1 MRKHAPES
9 SLPSPASSSAS
20 SFSSSFS
27 SSSTSPASSAPPF
40 PSSPR
45 LADAK
50 GPQHTRRVALRQAA
64 AADCGEHSARM
75 QPERRSRSGRKERR
89 RGRKGER
96 EKAKRQVERQAILR
110 LLPRVGGHAQSR
122 GKKRGLALHRHLLRQ
137 RHAEKEAAKRPK
149 RRLAV
154 WRSRPASWLLSAASQ
169 EVASDTRELVYVSI
183 SGEIVPKPRCF
194 QIAREETRFLKAQGI
209 TDRPD
214 CSSAIWH
221 PERLP
226 VYRHLRETAFGP
238 AAEARR
244 SPSLPETRQSSR
256 VSTFAA
262 DAPVS
267 SSDSPCSAATCSF
280 AYWCLPPSLIKALA
294 NRGIHSLYP
303 WQAECLS
310 LALPCFA
317 RPDARS
323 SNASS
328 PSLPFP
334 ASSSSSPSASGSA
347 AAASPS
353 PASAFPGSSS
363 SPSSVA
369 SSVELLIDP
378 GDKKRGRD
386 AGEETGGGAHEA
398 QPGPDEAGK
407 RRRRESCQ
415 NEEERGGSQASRLAG
430 RGVDEDEGGDENAS
444 CPSSPSTAETIVADD
459 EERESADG
467 ELAAEG
473 DSKGKCPNEEA
484 RDREEGEKHAAKD
497 GGDEEDEDENDEDD
511 EDGDDEDEEDEDGDD
526 GDGDDAEDRD
536 RKFNFL
542 KRRKAIPTE
551 GSLTGRSLVYC
562 APTSGGKSLVADLI
576 MVLRCLFAGKRCMYI
591 VPHVSLCREKSE
603 FLHNILFPTL
613 CLRVQAF
620 NASAASASRWF
631 AGIDIAV
638 CTLEQ
643 ANNILNR
650 LLQDAAL
657 IARAEGGLSDLEEK
671 GSDVRCPLPHS
682 QARTKE
688 NAGKTERDAR
698 RSRRLASLPGLLVQD
713 IGVVV
718 VDEFH
723 TLGEKARGFLV
734 ELLLMKIRFLNRFL
748 YQEIQVVAM
757 SATLPNAHEL
767 AEWLN
772 AELFTTSLRPLAL
785 DYFLKC
791 EGAV

>member
-1 MRKHAPES
+1 MRKHASGS
-9 SLPSPASSSAS
+9 SLPFPASSSAS

-27 SSSTSPASSAPPF
+27 SSSASPASSAPPF

-50 GPQHTRRVALRQAA
+50 DPQHARRVALRQAA

-122 GKKRGLALHRHLLRQ
+122 GKKKGLALHRHLLRQ

-194 QIAREETRFLKAQGI
+194 QVAREETRFLKAQGI

-238 AAEARR
+238 ATEARR

-262 DAPVS
+262 DVPVS

-430 RGVDEDEGGDENAS
+430 RGVDEDEGDDENAS

-473 DSKGKCPNEEA
+473 DSKGKCSNEEA

-497 GGDEEDEDENDEDD
+497 GDDEDEDD
-511 EDGDDEDEEDEDGDD
+511 EDGDDEDGDDGDGDD

-542 KRRKAIPTE
+542 KRRKATPTE

-620 NASAASASRWF
+620 NASAGEQRKRTSSTVEKSTEVEGHRIGFATVRNVDSVSRGMGVSSTPRALCRF
-631 AGIDIAV
+631 SRISFP
-638 CTLEQ
+638 T
-643 ANNILNR
+643 R
-650 LLQDAAL
+650 LLP
-657 IARAEGGLSDLEEK
+657 
-671 GSDVRCPLPHS
+671 V
-682 QARTKE
+682 
-688 NAGKTERDAR
+688 
-698 RSRRLASLPGLLVQD
+698 SLRVL
-713 IGVVV
+713 
-718 VDEFH
+718 H
-723 TLGEKARGFLV
+723 C
-734 ELLLMKIRFLNRFL
+734 
-748 YQEIQVVAM
+748 
-757 SATLPNAHEL
+757 
-767 AEWLN
+767 
-772 AELFTTSLRPLAL
+772 LFTTSLSFSQPLFLVRASSFSSLPGETASRKLLRSDSPAVADPRLSRLFSTFELRVSLFWRVPSAL
-785 DYFLKC
+785 VDSLC
-791 EGAV
+791 VSMVRGHRHRRLHSRASE